1 MKPKVICVH
10 IGARAHYLIPKALQ
24 LKGNL
29 SYLITD
35 TWIAS
40 TTLRSGLASNPLR
53 LVKSFASRYSAAIPS
68 NAVKRFS
75 LKFLAIEMM
84 LRAKKLKGWNLI
96 IARNN
101 YFENIAA
108 KIFKQ
113 LPATAAVLGI
123 SYTSFKV
130 FKVAGQRNQKK
141 ILFQIDPGL
150 KEEQIVADIVAQ
162 YGDVYTT
169 HWEPAPASYWDSWRE
184 ECAMADVIMAN
195 SVWSKDALIE
205 EGIHEHKIKVI
216 PLPFQIEKKHYE
228 FKKQYP
234 AGFSKERPLRCLFL
248 GTLTLR
254 KGVHIVLEVASRLVN
269 SPIEFIMVGQNELD
283 MKLLDKPNVQYKG
296 VASRTDTDAYYQSSD
311 VFLFPT
317 LSDGFGLTQLEAMAW
332 QLPVIASRH
341 CGEVVVD
348 QINGL
353 ELDTCDANALEK
365 ALINCLNHPELLKKT
380 ASHCLETVKQFS
392 LENFADSLA
401 KLTED

>member
-24 LKGNL
+24 LKDNL

-40 TTLRSGLASNPLR
+40 ASVRSGLANSPLR
-53 LVKSFASRYSAAIPS
+53 LVKSFASRYSPAIPS

-75 LKFLAIEMM
+75 LRFLAIEMM
-84 LRAKKLKGWNLI
+84 LRAKKLKGWDLI

-113 LPATAAVLGI
+113 LPATDAVLGI
-123 SYTSFKV
+123 SYTSLKV

-169 HWEPAPASYWDSWRE
+169 HWEPAPASYWKAWRE
-184 ECAMADVIMAN
+184 ECDMADVIMAN

-205 EGIHEHKIKVI
+205 EGIDERKIEVI
-216 PLPFQIEKKHYE
+216 PLPFQIEKKHPD

-234 AGFSKERPLRCLFL
+234 SVFSKGRPLRCLFL

-269 SPIEFIMVGQNELD
+269 APIEFIMVGQNELD
-283 MKLLDKPNVQYKG
+283 MKLLNKPNVQYKG
-296 VASRTDTDAYYQSSD
+296 VASRADTDAYYQSSD

-332 QLPVIASRH
+332 QLPVIASKH
-341 CGEVVVD
+341 CGKVVLD
-348 QINGL
+348 QVNGL
-353 ELDTCDANALEK
+353 ELDVCDADALEK
-365 ALINCLNHPELLKKT
+365 VLIKCLEHPELLKKM
-380 ASHCLETVKQFS
+380 ASNCLETVKQFS

-401 KLTED
+401 KLTE

>member
-1 MKPKVICVH
+1 MKHKVICVH

-40 TTLRSGLASNPLR
+40 AAVRSRLAGSPVR
-53 LVKSFASRYSAAIPS
+53 MVKSFASRYSAAIPA
-68 NAVKRFS
+68 NAVKSFS
-75 LKFLAIEMM
+75 FKFLAIEVM
-84 LRAKKLKGWNLI
+84 LRAKRLKGWDLI

-101 YFENIAA
+101 YFESIAENIFR
-108 KIFKQ
+108 K
-113 LPATAAVLGI
+113 LPSTDSVLGI
-123 SYTSFKV
+123 SYTSHKV
-130 FKVAGQRNQKK
+130 FKVAGQRKQKK

-150 KEEQIVADIVAQ
+150 KEEHIVADIVAR

-169 HWEPAPASYWDSWRE
+169 NWEPAPASYWNAWRE
-184 ECAMADVIMAN
+184 ECTMADVIMAN
-195 SVWSKDALIE
+195 SIWSKDALIE
-205 EGIHEHKIKVI
+205 EGIEEQKIKVV
-216 PLPFQIEKKHYE
+216 PLPFQIEKKHNA
-228 FKKQYP
+228 FKKEYP
-234 AGFSKERPLRCLFL
+234 VAFNKERPMRCLFL

-269 SPIEFIMVGQNELD
+269 APIEFIMVGQNELD

-296 VASRTDTDAYYQSSD
+296 VASRADTDAYYQSSD

-332 QLPVIASRH
+332 QLPVIASKH
-341 CGEVVVD
+341 CGEVVVN
-348 QINGL
+348 QVNGL
-353 ELDTCDANALEK
+353 ELDTCDADTLEK
-365 ALINCLNHPELLKKT
+365 ALMYCLEHPETLKKT
-380 ASHCLETVKQFS
+380 ASNCLETVKQFS

-401 KLTED
+401 KLTE